1 MPEAPTATGSVVFDS
16 NWNTIDDS
24 GEDDALDSIFG
35 AAEDIIDNL
44 GYNKYAFSY
53 INEVISDEYEGRHE
67 NTTTVVDKEAWDEN
81 IPAGWY
87 CDSCDYYSSSIPNE
101 YEI

>member
-1 MPEAPTATGSVVFDS
+1 MGDPDP
-16 NWNTIDDS
+16 
-24 GEDDALDSIFG
+24 G
-35 AAEDIIDNL
+35 AYGYTTDIVD
-44 GYNKYAFSY
+44 
-53 INEVISDEYEGRHE
+53 DEYIGYTET
-67 NTTTVVDKEAWDEN
+67 TTTVVDEEAWDEN